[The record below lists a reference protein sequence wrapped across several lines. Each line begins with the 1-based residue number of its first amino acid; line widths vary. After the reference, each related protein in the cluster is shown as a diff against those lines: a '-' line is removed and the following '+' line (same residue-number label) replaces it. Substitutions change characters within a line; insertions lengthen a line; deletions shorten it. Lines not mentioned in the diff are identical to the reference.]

1 MPNVERCGLLATLL
15 WLATL
20 SAYGQTA
27 SQKPAENHEVAPPPA
42 PAAFSWDVT
51 QRSRYA
57 SLRNQFRPG
66 LTGNDQAWAFRTTF
80 RVGVPLG
87 RVTLVG
93 ELQDARAYLTDT
105 QSNVSTALVDAFDL
119 LQAHV
124 HVRGGGATRPFL
136 PEVKAGR
143 FSMELGSGRLVAQE
157 AYRDVTRTFTGV
169 RLNWQHAG
177 HAITSFAVLPV
188 VTLPDDRQS
197 LLENRLAPDREHLGT
212 RFWGVFYER
221 ARLVREVRAEAY
233 GFRLDEH
240 DAPGTQE
247 TRDRHIWT
255 GGARAFRA
263 SKPQTLDLD
272 VEAAGQT
279 GGAHAS
285 TLPSDRRPLDVAAWF
300 LHSSSGYTF
309 GRAWLPRIGV
319 EYDFGS
325 GDEQPGDARW
335 NRFDGLF
342 GNRRVD
348 LAATSIYGALGR
360 ENISTA
366 GVRLSVAPAPRL
378 DGFAV
383 YRWVGLAAAADAFA
397 STGVRDPGGHS
408 GRDGGRQLDVRVRA
422 WIVPQV
428 LRVEAGLTHLTPGRF
443 LRDAPNATQGGRT
456 TFAYADVT
464 YSVSGKWN
472 RGSH

>member
-1 MPNVERCGLLATLL
+1 MI
-15 WLATL
+15 
-20 SAYGQTA
+20 
-27 SQKPAENHEVAPPPA
+27 
-42 PAAFSWDVT
+42 

-66 LTGNDQAWAFRTTF
+66 LTGDDQALALRTTL
-80 RVGVPLG
+80 RVDLPLG
-87 RVTLVG
+87 RVRLVG

-124 HVRGGGATRPFL
+124 RLPGGGTTKPFF
-136 PEVKAGR
+136 PEVQAGR

-157 AYRDVTRTFTGV
+157 AYRDVTRTFTGI
-169 RLNWQHAG
+169 RLNWRNARQ
-177 HAITSFAVLPV
+177 AITTFAVIPV
-188 VTLPDDRQS
+188 LTLPDDRQS
-197 LLENRLAPDREHLGT
+197 LFENRLRADREHLGT

-221 ARLVREVRAEAY
+221 PRLVREVRAEAY

-240 DAPGTQE
+240 DASGTQG

-279 GGAHAS
+279 GAAHAS
-285 TLPSDRRPLDVAAWF
+285 NMPSDRRPLDVSAWF

-309 GRAWLPRIGV
+309 GRAWSPRIGV

-325 GDEQPGDARW
+325 GDENPGDARW
-335 NRFDGLF
+335 NRFDALF

-348 LAATSIYGALGR
+348 LAPTSIYGALGR
-360 ENISTA
+360 ENIRTA

-397 STGVRDPGGHS
+397 STGVRDPSGHS
-408 GRDGGRQLDVRVRA
+408 GRDGGRQVDVRIRA
-422 WIVPQV
+422 WIVPQM
-428 LRVEAGLTHLTPGRF
+428 LRMETGLTHLIPGRF

-456 TFAYADVT
+456 TFFYADVT
-464 YSVSGKWN
+464 YSVSGTWK
-472 RGSH
+472 RGFHRRAN